1 MATTG
6 SAWNMQLLRQHLQD
20 AVELEL
26 FTIPLYT
33 TAWFSIIDPKSDAG
47 QLLYSIVKEE
57 MLHLEL
63 ICNVLNAVGG
73 EPVLTGAS
81 APLYPTNIPYR
92 KPTVVLHLGP
102 VSLIQIATFMA
113 IEFPSFI
120 DLESDVSPAPSY
132 DTIGEL
138 YTAMDRGLRTVNR
151 FPGSPDRQ
159 VLGNFFIAGEEVDAR
174 PVVDLTSAL
183 DTLRLIV
190 SQGEGTSL
198 VDHTDAEAELAHY
211 WKFFELYNTIAQ
223 TPGWLHQNAYYNMV
237 VDPGQKTYSPRSEH
251 LLAFF
256 DHCYSYL
263 LQTLHNS
270 FNGSP
275 SDIDRSIGTG
285 MFGVVGPVGRYIVR
299 QTDPHL
305 GQNLTPRWIY
315 QPVTQDS
322 IQQSYRALAPNDQK
336 ALESVA
342 TAVGLIT

>member
-1 MATTG
+1 MTTTG

-73 EPVLTGAS
+73 QPVLTGAS
-81 APLYPTNIPYR
+81 APLYPNNIPYR
-92 KPTVVLHLGP
+92 KPTVVMHLGP
-102 VSLIQIATFMA
+102 VSLIQVATFMA

-120 DLESDVSPAPSY
+120 DLEFDVSPAPSY

-159 VLGNFFIAGEEVDAR
+159 VCGNFVIAGEKVDTC
-174 PVVDLTSAL
+174 PVTDLESAL
-183 DTLRLIV
+183 NTLRLIV

-198 VDHTDAEAELAHY
+198 IDHTDAEAELAHY
-211 WKFFELYNTIAQ
+211 WKFFELFNTIAQ
-223 TPGWLHQNAYYNMV
+223 TPGWLHQNAYYNMI

-251 LLAFF
+251 LLTFF
-256 DHCYSYL
+256 DQCYSHL
-263 LQTLHNS
+263 LQRLHDG
-270 FNGSP
+270 FNGRP
-275 SDIDRSIGTG
+275 SDIDSSIDTG
-285 MFGVVGPVGRYIVR
+285 MFGVIGPLGRYIVR

-315 QPVTQDS
+315 QPVTQES
-322 IQQSYRALAPNDQK
+322 IQQGYQALAPNDK
-336 ALESVA
+336 TALESVA
-342 TAVGLIT
+342 TALGLTT